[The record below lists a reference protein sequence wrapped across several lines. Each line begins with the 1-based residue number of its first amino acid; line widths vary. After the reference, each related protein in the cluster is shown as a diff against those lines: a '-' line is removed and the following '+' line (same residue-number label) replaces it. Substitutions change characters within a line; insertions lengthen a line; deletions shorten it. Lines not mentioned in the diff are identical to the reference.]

1 MKYEFREDQ
10 KYLAQNLQQFYNLF
24 QDNITS
30 VDTPE
35 TQVSKHGFL
44 DFYSLDVSV
53 FFRKAYNTHCVVN
66 KCCII
71 LVSLK

>member
-10 KYLAQNLQQFYNLF
+10 KFLAQNLQQFYNLF

-44 DFYSLDVSV
+44 DFYSLDVN
-53 FFRKAYNTHCVVN
+53 YTHCVVK
-66 KCCII
+66 KCCIM
-71 LVSLK
+71 LAQS